1 MSRRAIIVNH
11 DTQEGLRQKAFIQK
25 QRERNEAFEKV
36 NGRKKKMHITT
47 FGCQMNTHDSEKL
60 KGVLEEMGYEETDQ
74 EHEADFIVYNTCAVR
89 ENAETRVFGRIGA
102 LKSMK
107 KNNPELI
114 IALCG
119 CMMQQDHIIDTLK
132 KSYRHVDL
140 VFGTHNIYKLA
151 ELIDSRMESKRPI
164 YDIWDS
170 YQDIVEDLPTIR
182 EHRHKASVNI
192 IFGCNNF
199 CSYCIVPY
207 VRGRERSRA
216 LDDIL
221 EEVRLLAEDG
231 ALEITF
237 LGQNV
242 NSYGKDLNPPVPF
255 SKLLEEAEKIEGIK
269 RIRFMTSHP
278 KDLSQDLIDVIASS
292 KKICHSLHLPF
303 QSGSTEILSKMNR
316 RYTKESYLDLI
327 RRIKEK
333 IPNVAL
339 TTDIIVAFPGESEE
353 DFEETLD
360 IVRQVGYDQAFT
372 FIYSKRTGT
381 PAALYEEQVPEEI
394 AKNRF
399 NRLLELVNESAYQK
413 SIAHIGRRVEVLFE
427 EESKHQKG
435 ILTGR
440 LENGHIVHVPGEID
454 LIGTLATVQITDAKS
469 FYLVG
474 EIVHDV

>member
-25 QRERNEAFEKV
+25 QRERNEAFENI
-36 NGRKKKMHITT
+36 NGRKRKMHITT
-47 FGCQMNTHDSEKL
+47 FGCQMNSHDSEKL
-60 KGVLEEMGYEETDQ
+60 KGVLKEMGYEETDQ

-89 ENAETRVFGRIGA
+89 ENAELRVFGRIGA
-102 LKSMK
+102 LKSIK
-107 KNNPELI
+107 KNNPDTI

-119 CMMQQDHIIDTLK
+119 CMMQQDHIIETLK
-132 KSYRHVDL
+132 KSYRHVDI

-151 ELIDSRMESKRPI
+151 ELIDSRIESNRAI

-170 YQDIVEDLPTIR
+170 YKDIVEDLPTVR
-182 EHRHKASVNI
+182 EHKHKASVNI

-207 VRGRERSRA
+207 VRGRERSRSIE
-216 LDDIL
+216 DIL
-221 EEVRLLAEDG
+221 EEVQRLVEDG
-231 ALEITF
+231 VLEITF

-242 NSYGKDLNPPVPF
+242 NSYGKDLTPAISF
-255 SKLLEEAEKIEGIK
+255 ASLLQEAEKIEGLK

-278 KDLSQDLIDVIASS
+278 KDLSQELIDTIANS

-303 QSGSTEILSKMNR
+303 QSGSTEILAKMNR
-316 RYTKESYLDLI
+316 RYTKETYLDLI
-327 RRIKEK
+327 RRIKDK
-333 IPNVAL
+333 IPKIAL
-339 TTDIIVAFPGESEE
+339 TTDIIVAFPGETEE

-360 IVRQVGYDQAFT
+360 VVRQVGYDQAFT

-381 PAALYEEQVPEEI
+381 PAALYEEQVPEEV
-394 AKNRF
+394 AKARF
-399 NRLLELVNESAYQK
+399 NRLLELVNDSAYQK
-413 SIAHIGRRVEVLFE
+413 SIAHIGNTYEVLFE
-427 EESKHQKG
+427 EESKHQKDV
-435 ILTGR
+435 ITGR
-440 LENGHIVHVPGEID
+440 LENGHLVHVPGD
-454 LIGTLATVQITDAKS
+454 KALIGTLAMVKIRDAKS